1 MHNANAAAKAALYQA
16 IYSMLKSN
24 PRRLIFA
31 ASACCLFAVTARS
44 ADPPRPAA
52 DLYRDYCAVCHSGG
66 WQGAPIANDEVEW
79 RSRVSAGM
87 DTMFKNAKN
96 GLNAMPAMGTCMD
109 CSDDE
114 LKSAITEMLPQ

>member
-1 MHNANAAAKAALYQA
+1 MHNANAAAKAALYRA
-16 IYSMLKSN
+16 IASMLKSN
-24 PRRLIFA
+24 FRWLIVA
-31 ASACCLFAVTARS
+31 ASACCLFTVTARS

-66 WQGAPIANDEVEW
+66 WQGAPIANDAAEW

-87 DTMFKNAKN
+87 DAMFKNAKN